1 MPASAVKNIAPL
13 ERRNQPRLS
22 RKAISQQ
29 HLLGVSLVPVC
40 SLAVLR
46 HYIESPLSTVV
57 NTTSIQNS
65 NSNCRKF
72 GPQKGKP
79 FFEKGNVNLPIT
91 LRDCGIIDMLAFYTY
106 NESTSDIAIDCL
118 VYFPKPFLA
127 PPKPPAAL
135 VSLFFLPP
143 CLFTAARSLLGVVS
157 FGACWL

>member
-57 NTTSIQNS
+57 NTTSVQNS

-72 GPQKGKP
+72 GRNKESLSRKGKR
-79 FFEKGNVNLPIT
+79 VNLPIT